1 MYEELKDNNFEIIAV
16 AEDTGGEAAAGEWYD
31 RAEATYTTLIDTTH
45 KISSLYNLV
54 NVPSAVWVDEDG
66 QIVRINEGTYAQVH
80 TLGTF
85 EFGTDE
91 YAPAVRDWAIRGADS
106 PYVWT
111 ADEVA
116 AKIRPRTADEAR
128 AESTFKLGVYFFEQ
142 GDEPLA
148 RIYWERAEALHA
160 EQEGKQIGKERHQH
174 QDHGHHRRRQIG
186 RDIGQQRN
194 WSGNREPAPN
204 EIGTQMQPV

>member
-148 RIYWERAEALHA
+148 RIFWERAEALHPDSWNYH
-160 EQEGKQIGKERHQH
+160 R
-174 QDHGHHRRRQIG
+174 QDWSFTDDGSSGVKFGEKRANLG
-186 RDIGQQRN
+186 DTPYYAPLDLPDTPATPQR
-194 WSGNREPAPN
+194 
-204 EIGTQMQPV
+204 